1 MEKSLRVKIF
11 PINIKLIE
19 KSGIGRAIKHQN
31 RALELNGVEVSKDNY
46 FDVAHINTYTLNT
59 LNFIE
64 ECKDRN
70 KKIIIHAHST
80 EEDFRDSF
88 MFSNELAPLFKKWL
102 IYVYNKADLILT
114 PTPYSKQIIRSYGI
128 KPEIIDISN
137 GIDIS
142 KFIYDKSKGKAF
154 RAKYGFDSNDK
165 IIMSV
170 GLQIRRKGIFDFV
183 ELAKSMPDYNF
194 VWCGYTNPNIIPND
208 TRELLQTELP
218 NLHFVGFVDDMVSA
232 YSAADLFFMPSY
244 EETEGIVVL
253 EALAMKRPVLLRDID
268 VYKPWLKDGENCY
281 MRDNNEAFKEVIE
294 EVLNKGVPDEIIEN
308 AYKVAMDRDIKK
320 IGSRLKEIYTSLVKK

>member
-1 MEKSLRVKIF
+1 MQNSLRVKIF

-31 RALELNGVEVSKDNY
+31 RALELNGIHVSKDNY
-46 FDVAHINTYTLNT
+46 FDIAHINTYTLNA
-59 LNFIE
+59 LSFID

-80 EEDFRDSF
+80 EEDFRNSF

-102 IYVYNKADLILT
+102 IYIYNKADLILT
-114 PTPYSKQIIRSYGI
+114 PTPYSKQIIKSYGV

-137 GIDIS
+137 GIDTT
-142 KFIYDKSKGKAF
+142 KFVYEKSKGDDF
-154 RAKYGFDSNDK
+154 RAKYGFNSDDK
-165 IIMSV
+165 IVMSV

-183 ELAKSMPDYNF
+183 ELAKSMPEYHF
-194 VWCGYTNPNIIPND
+194 VWCGYTNPTIIPND
-208 TRELLQTELP
+208 TRELLQTNLP

-253 EALAMKRPVLLRDID
+253 EALAMKRPTLLRDID

-281 MRDNNEAFKEVIE
+281 MRSNNDEFKEVIN
-294 EVLNKGVPDEIIEN
+294 EVLSNGASSEIIEN
-308 AYKVAMDRDIKK
+308 AYKVAMDRDIEK
-320 IGSRLKEIYTSLVKK
+320 IGSRLKEIYTSLVRK